1 MIIISG
7 LSGAGK
13 STALHT
19 LEDQGV
25 FCTDN
30 LPPELLE
37 KWAQVALRNH
47 RHAAVCIDV
56 RSAESSK
63 LLIVDLRRQMAA
75 HPDWK
80 LLFIEGDEA
89 ALQRRFNTLRRK
101 HPFAPDVPVGDA
113 IARERNALDPLRQD
127 ADRCLDS
134 SQLNPYELADLVQK
148 FWSEHAQ
155 GAEPASQL
163 MTSLTSFS
171 YQRGL
176 PQGADMVMDVRFLP
190 NPHYEPGMAQQTGVD
205 REVARFLRQFPQ
217 TDKAVDHIRQ
227 WLVMVRP
234 QMVQERKRYFTL
246 AVGCSG
252 GRHRSVFVVEQLA
265 QWMASV
271 AEWSP
276 CSVHHRELGLQRTLG
291 SNAMLDSSGE
301 AM

>member
-37 KWAQVALRNH
+37 QWAQVALRHH
-47 RHAAVCIDV
+47 RHAAVCVDV

-63 LLIVDLRRQMAA
+63 LLIADLGLQLQA

-80 LLFIEGDEA
+80 LLFIEADHD
-89 ALQRRFNTLRRK
+89 ALLRRFNTLRRK

-113 IARERNALDPLRQD
+113 IARERDALAPLRRE

-134 SQLNPYELADLVQK
+134 SQLNPYELADLVQQ
-148 FWSEHAQ
+148 FWGEFAQ
-155 GAEPASQL
+155 GEIATPQL
-163 MTSLTSFS
+163 MTTLTSFS

-176 PQGADMVMDVRFLP
+176 PQEADMVMDVRFLP
-190 NPHYEPGMAQQTGVD
+190 NPHYEAGMAQQTGID
-205 REVARFLRQFPQ
+205 PAVAEFLRRFPQ
-217 TDKAVDHIRQ
+217 TEAAITQICQ
-227 WLVMVRP
+227 WLEMVRP

-246 AVGCSG
+246 AIGCSG

-265 QWMASV
+265 RWMATQP
-271 AEWSP
+271 EWLP
-276 CSVHHRELGLQRTLG
+276 CSVRHRELGMKRRLG
-291 SNAMLDSSGE
+291 VATQGE
-301 AM
+301 SAQW

>member
-19 LEDQGV
+19 LEDQGL

-37 KWAQVALRNH
+37 KWARVALRNH

-63 LLIVDLRRQMAA
+63 LLIADLRHQMAA

-80 LLFIEGDEA
+80 LLFIECEDE

-101 HPFAPDVPVGDA
+101 HPFAPNEPVNDA
-113 IARERNALDPLRQD
+113 IVRERQALEPLRLD
-127 ADRCLDS
+127 ADQRLDS
-134 SQLNPYELADLVQK
+134 SQLNPYELADLVQQ
-148 FWSEHAQ
+148 FWNEHSQ
-155 GAEPASQL
+155 GIEPASQL
-163 MTSLTSFS
+163 MTTLTSFS

-190 NPHYEPGMAQQTGVD
+190 NPHYETGMAQQTGID
-205 REVARFLRQFPQ
+205 ASVATFLQQFPQ
-217 TDKAVDHIRQ
+217 TGQAIDHIEQ
-227 WLVMVRP
+227 WLAMVRP
-234 QMVQERKRYFTL
+234 QMVRERKRYFTL

-252 GRHRSVFVVEQLA
+252 GRHRSVFVIEQIA
-265 QWMASV
+265 AWMA
-271 AEWSP
+271 AQPAWLP
-276 CSVHHRELGLQRTLG
+276 CSVRHRELGLKRELIP
-291 SNAMLDSSGE
+291 SAIE
-301 AM
+301 AS

>member
-37 KWAQVALRNH
+37 KWARVALRNH

-63 LLIVDLRRQMAA
+63 LLIADLRQQMAD

-80 LLFIEGDEA
+80 LLFIEARDE

-101 HPFAPDVPVGDA
+101 HPFAPNVPINDA
-113 IARERNALDPLRQD
+113 IVREREALEPLHLD
-127 ADRCLDS
+127 ADHRLDS
-134 SQLNPYELADLVQK
+134 SQLNPYELADLVQQ
-148 FWSEHAQ
+148 FWSEHSQ
-155 GAEPASQL
+155 GIEPVSQL
-163 MTSLTSFS
+163 MTTLTSFS

-176 PQGADMVMDVRFLP
+176 PQEADMVMDVRFLP
-190 NPHYEPGMAQQTGVD
+190 NPHYEIGMAQQTGVD
-205 REVARFLRQFPQ
+205 TAVATFLQQFPQ
-217 TDKAVDHIRQ
+217 TEQAVGAIRQ
-227 WLVMVRP
+227 WLTMVRP
-234 QMVQERKRYFTL
+234 QMTQERKRYFTL

-252 GRHRSVFVVEQLA
+252 GRHRSVYVIEQLA
-265 QWMASV
+265 QWMSSQPA
-271 AEWSP
+271 WHP
-276 CSVHHRELGLQRTLG
+276 CSVRHRELGLQRVLPPVAT
-291 SNAMLDSSGE
+291 SQE
-301 AM
+301 AS

>member
-37 KWAQVALRNH
+37 KWARVALRNH
-47 RHAAVCIDV
+47 QHAAVCIDV

-63 LLIVDLRRQMAA
+63 LLIADLRQQMAA
-75 HPDWK
+75 HPNWK
-80 LLFIEGDEA
+80 LLFIGSDNEV
-89 ALQRRFNTLRRK
+89 LQRRFNTLRRK
-101 HPFAPDVPVGDA
+101 HPFAPNMPINDA
-113 IARERNALDPLRQD
+113 IEREREALEPLRLD
-127 ADRCLDS
+127 ADHHLDS
-134 SQLNPYELADLVQK
+134 SQLNPYELADLVQQ
-148 FWSEHAQ
+148 FWSGHAQ
-155 GAEPASQL
+155 GIEPASQL
-163 MTSLTSFS
+163 MTTLTSFS

-190 NPHYEPGMAQQTGVD
+190 NPHYEAGMAQQTGID
-205 REVARFLRQFPQ
+205 AEVATFLQQFPQ
-217 TDKAVDHIRQ
+217 TEQAIQHICQ
-227 WLVMVRP
+227 WLAMVRP

-252 GRHRSVFVVEQLA
+252 GRHRSVFVIEQVA
-265 QWMASV
+265 RWMESQPA
-271 AEWSP
+271 WNP
-276 CSVHHRELGLQRTLG
+276 CSIRHRELGLTRERPSIASEKT
-291 SNAMLDSSGE
+291 
-301 AM
+301 

>member
-37 KWAQVALRNH
+37 KWARVALRNH
-47 RHAAVCIDV
+47 RHAAVCVDV

-63 LLIVDLRRQMAA
+63 LLVADLRRQMTA
-75 HPDWK
+75 HSDWK
-80 LLFIEGDEA
+80 LLFIDANDE
-89 ALQRRFNTLRRK
+89 ALQRRFNLLRRK
-101 HPFAPDVPVGDA
+101 HPFAPDIPIGDA
-113 IARERNALDPLRQD
+113 IVREREALNPLRQD
-127 ADRCLDS
+127 ADHHLDS
-134 SQLNPYELADLVQK
+134 SQLNPYELADLVEQ

-155 GAEPASQL
+155 GAEPAALL
-163 MTSLTSFS
+163 MTTLTSFS

-190 NPHYEPGMAQQTGVD
+190 NPHYEQGMAQQTGID
-205 REVARFLRQFPQ
+205 SEVADFLRQHPQ
-217 TDKAVDHIRQ
+217 TDQAIEHIRQ
-227 WLVMVRP
+227 WLAMVRP
-234 QMVQERKRYFTL
+234 QMERERKRYFTL

-265 QWMASV
+265 QWMAGLS
-271 AEWSP
+271 EWMP
-276 CSVHHRELGLQRTLG
+276 CCIRHRELGLQRNLAVKV
-291 SNAMLDSSGE
+291 S
-301 AM
+301 

>member
-37 KWAQVALRNH
+37 QWAMVAQRHH

-63 LLIVDLRRQMAA
+63 LLVADLRQQLGA

-80 LLFIEGDEA
+80 LLFIEGDNE

-113 IARERNALDPLRQD
+113 ITRERDALDPLRRD

-134 SQLNPYELADLVQK
+134 SRLNPYELADLVQQY
-148 FWSEHAQ
+148 WGEVAQ
-155 GAEPASQL
+155 GSDAAHQL
-163 MTSLTSFS
+163 MTTLTSFS

-176 PQGADMVMDVRFLP
+176 PQEADMVMDVRFLP
-190 NPHYEPGMAQQTGVD
+190 NPHYEAGMAAQTGAD
-205 REVARFLRQFPQ
+205 HEVAEFLRRFPQ
-217 TDKAVDHIRQ
+217 SDAAVAHIRQ
-227 WLVMVRP
+227 WLAMVRP

-252 GRHRSVFVVEQLA
+252 GRHRSVFVIEQLA
-265 QWMASV
+265 QWMADRP
-271 AEWSP
+271 EWLP
-276 CSVHHRELGLQRTLG
+276 CNVRHRELGQQRLLG
-291 SNAMLDSSGE
+291 VGRE
-301 AM
+301 QETH